1 MQAVPILLE
10 RRRILP
16 QKREHLGSSSI
27 DSLPL
32 LSLTAN

>member
-10 RRRILP
+10 RRRISR

-27 DSLPL
+27 DFLPL
-32 LSLTAN
+32 LSFTAN